1 MHFFY
6 YVYVV
11 TTYLFFS
18 CFNLFIHNCLTHAY
32 LPAECSKWWASKIC
46 WFKKWNG
53 QNASFFSPHDSF
65 VIKLCQ
71 YVVVVWLFISVD
83 LKFTQLH
90 VFWRWCCI
98 CLPFNLK
105 MCKKTSS
112 WYTKTS
118 FNNKVNVRQLYQL
131 WVCHLLLAICFN
143 YVIIWRREALYSPVT
158 PNKVKPKQDNQVLD
172 ESETMI

>member
-1 MHFFY
+1 MKRTKCFFFFSTRQFCY
-6 YVYVV
+6 QTLPVCCSCMTFYLSRPQVY
-11 TTYLFFS
+11 TAACFLFF
-18 CFNLFIHNCLTHAY
+18 
-32 LPAECSKWWASKIC
+32 
-46 WFKKWNG
+46 
-53 QNASFFSPHDSF
+53 
-65 VIKLCQ
+65 
-71 YVVVVWLFISVD
+71 
-83 LKFTQLH
+83 
-90 VFWRWCCI
+90 FWRWCCI